1 MTEHVYIH
9 KPFCKRKC
17 NYCSFVSGKNI
28 ELKECYLNTLIYEI
42 KSKYK
47 QEKLK
52 TIYIGG
58 GTPSLLDASDI
69 QMIISQFNITNNCE
83 ITLEVNPET
92 TITKEYKL
100 AGVNRISLGIQTF
113 DDKILKIL
121 GRNHNKETIYKA
133 VNDIKQADFKNIS
146 IDLMYGLP
154 YQTQESFQNDIKQV
168 LELKVPHISSYG
180 LKIEK
185 GCYFYKNPPQNLPN
199 EDIQSELYILLSNE
213 LKKNGYIHYEISNF
227 ALEKFESKHN
237 LCYWQN
243 KNYYGFGLNASGYIG
258 NMRYKNQSEME
269 LYLNNPNKIEEKSI
283 LTPIQIMEEEIF
295 LALRLKEGINIKEFN
310 KKYNIDFLDKY
321 KKIINK
327 YKNLINFQDSRISLN
342 ENGMLLSNEIMSE
355 FID

>member
-1 MTEHVYIH
+1 MTEYAYIH
-9 KPFCKRKC
+9 IPFCKRKC

-28 ELKECYLNTLIYEI
+28 EMKERYLNTLIYEI

-58 GTPSLLDASDI
+58 GTPSLLNASDI
-69 QMIISQFNITNNCE
+69 QTIISQFNITNNCE

-92 TITKEYKL
+92 NITKDYKL

-121 GRNHNKETIYKA
+121 GRNHNKKTIYKA
-133 VNDIKQADFKNIS
+133 VNDIKKADFKNIS

-154 YQTQESFQNDIKQV
+154 YQTQESFQNDIKQA

-199 EDIQSELYILLSNE
+199 EDIQAKLYILLSNE

-227 ALEKFESKHN
+227 AQEKFESKHN
-237 LCYWQN
+237 LCYWRN

-283 LTPIQIMEEEIF
+283 LTPTQIMEEEIF
-295 LALRLKEGINIKEFN
+295 LALRLKDGINIKEFN
-310 KKYNIDFLDKY
+310 KKYNIDFLDTY

-327 YKNLINFQDSRISLN
+327 YKNLINLQDSKISLN